1 MPAVRALQEDRL
13 SLRTDGEVE
22 SEERMQ
28 EKRLL
33 VGRQERESFT
43 SAARSKKLALL
54 ASQAIQAAG
63 CSVNCIT
70 SLAPAVHLLFWS
82 STLCLQQLCL

>member
-43 SAARSKKLALL
+43 SAARS
-54 ASQAIQAAG
+54 
-63 CSVNCIT
+63 
-70 SLAPAVHLLFWS
+70 
-82 STLCLQQLCL
+82 